1 MNRRDFL
8 KLLGGAGLA
17 STGLG
22 SLSSAQAGS
31 LHTGKVLLTIH
42 LGGGWDH
49 SSFADP
55 RANVLI
61 NKWAASQSAGGA
73 GNLRFAPVGENTAF
87 FNKYYRYIMPVN
99 GIVMFTNGH
108 DVATRTRNTG
118 SLLEGL
124 PSTNELYAA
133 AVGAQLPMPFVRQ
146 GGYDGSVGIM
156 PFTALP
162 DETLLRTL
170 ANPNFNSGTKTYYSS
185 GHMDL
190 VHKYATERLN
200 GLASQPDNLPRWQ
213 RKLEELQRARAGTA
227 DMQALSSVLPSSLDT
242 LDLQGTKRNGI
253 RELHMFLVLAAAGLT
268 ATGSFGTGGW
278 DSHGNHDTAHA
289 NTLTD
294 LTRLLDY
301 TWTKAESMGLAE
313 RLIVHVT
320 SDVGRTPS
328 YNATNGKDHWS
339 IGADFLMAKNAP
351 WGNRIVGVSG
361 ANHEQVKI
369 NPSTLKRDDTNG
381 IYLQTKHVHAA
392 LRELLGISNHPLAQ
406 RYDLKAEALPLFNS
420 AVASGITV

>member
-22 SLSSAQAGS
+22 ILSSAQAGS

-55 RANVLI
+55 RTNVLI

-108 DVATRTRNTG
+108 DVAARTRNTG

-133 AVGAQLPMPFVRQ
+133 AVGAHLPMPFVRQ
-146 GGYDGSVGIM
+146 GGYDGSIGIM

-162 DETLLRTL
+162 
-170 ANPNFNSGTKTYYSS
+170 
-185 GHMDL
+185 
-190 VHKYATERLN
+190 
-200 GLASQPDNLPRWQ
+200 GLCCI
-213 RKLEELQRARAGTA
+213 K
-227 DMQALSSVLPSSLDT
+227 V
-242 LDLQGTKRNGI
+242 
-253 RELHMFLVLAAAGLT
+253 
-268 ATGSFGTGGW
+268 
-278 DSHGNHDTAHA
+278 
-289 NTLTD
+289 
-294 LTRLLDY
+294 
-301 TWTKAESMGLAE
+301 
-313 RLIVHVT
+313 
-320 SDVGRTPS
+320 
-328 YNATNGKDHWS
+328 
-339 IGADFLMAKNAP
+339 
-351 WGNRIVGVSG
+351 
-361 ANHEQVKI
+361 
-369 NPSTLKRDDTNG
+369 
-381 IYLQTKHVHAA
+381 
-392 LRELLGISNHPLAQ
+392 
-406 RYDLKAEALPLFNS
+406 
-420 AVASGITV
+420 